1 LKNWLSSLS
10 YKEEVKLKINDFD
23 QIGFGTMN
31 IHSGSAKN
39 SEGALAVPIY
49 QTSTFCFDT
58 VEQGTA
64 IFAKEIPG
72 YAYSRGGNPTTAA
85 LQEKIA
91 ALEKGEACVATASGM
106 GAIGAVLIE
115 FLKAGDHMICG
126 ECVYGCTDV
135 VVRNTLTKFGV
146 EVSFVDT
153 SDLDAVKS
161 AIKENT
167 TMIYFETPTN
177 PTMQITNIA
186 AIAQIAKE
194 KEIKVV
200 VDNTFAPPPVQYPL
214 QEGAD
219 IVVHSITKYINGH
232 GDVIGGA
239 VIGNAE
245 DMGRVAA
252 NSSSKIC
259 GTTPSPFNSYLVI
272 RGLQTME
279 LRMERH
285 CKNGLAVAKY
295 LEQNPMVDKVY
306 YPGLESNPQYELAKR
321 QMNGLFGGIL
331 AFELKDG
338 INGMSSYDAC
348 KKLLNELKLASI
360 AVSLGDPG
368 TLIQHPASMTHA
380 NVKKEDQLA
389 AGISQGLI
397 RLSAGLEN
405 TEDIIADFEQA
416 FKKLAES

>member
-1 LKNWLSSLS
+1 
-10 YKEEVKLKINDFD
+10 
-23 QIGFGTMN
+23 
-31 IHSGSAKN
+31 
-39 SEGALAVPIY
+39 
-49 QTSTFCFDT
+49 
-58 VEQGTA
+58 
-64 IFAKEIPG
+64 
-72 YAYSRGGNPTTAA
+72 
-85 LQEKIA
+85 
-91 ALEKGEACVATASGM
+91 VATASGM

-177 PTMQITNIA
+177 PTMQITDIA

-239 VIGNAE
+239 VIGSAE

-405 TEDIIADFEQA
+405 TGDIIADFEQA